1 MIPQGYI
8 GKTSNM
14 RFVSNIARAAKIA
27 ALIHICVLFMGGT
40 VAQAQQ
46 LPYGEWVE
54 TPNTTLS
61 DNVAGCLHAW
71 AGAAYDPVNHE
82 FIHPNVGGHGCASAT
97 NDGDSYAVD
106 LDTALMGGEGWRQVE
121 PHIPASPVMWPGYT
135 GSNCFLQQ
143 SDGSI
148 HPPEVH
154 TYGGPTYLGDGK
166 ILFLGAFMICVGTP
180 DQVAALVDTTT
191 TPWTWTH
198 LPHLLPYAH
207 TTAATLSGQHVYIV
221 HRDGGWAKVDKD
233 TLAIVASGTIGPVKH
248 LNVNMPSSS
257 AFVSGASMGA
267 GGVNADGFFCTRIN
281 SAITC
286 FNTNGGVSD
295 AIINGQLVVGANDDR
310 FGKGIRRSV
319 PSECQV
325 SGSSMT
331 PIPGGEFAMW
341 GGGKR
346 LCTFK
351 PDPEPFLAASDGHV
365 CSTAELQANC
375 GYDGDTWRV
384 IDPPTGPAV
393 NKVYNKLAW
402 YEPGQ
407 FLVGYGPSNL
417 WAINPL
423 EGPPPPTNTA
433 PVANDDAFVGAEETI
448 LAGNVLT
455 NDTDAEGAITVTANT
470 SPASGV
476 LVVNLDGS
484 FTYEPE
490 PDFFGV
496 VTFDYTASDGE
507 LTDTATVTLTVLD
520 VAEPMDRLVCTVD
533 PIEFP
538 AGETPEAFDLVQHCA
553 YQRAEIILPPPP
565 PPPPDTAE
573 SYSTPTFAARSAGAI
588 FSNAFDVQPP
598 SGTTGN
604 QHAVTVNTGNTN
616 WVRPHVVRSED
627 GQGALQFDLLPLSSS
642 GASGAYVFKFTQNP
656 CGLGETCYL
665 SWRMEFNEAFVDT
678 QFKRYDNG
686 GNTAPKLIIV
696 SQSSSSNQPN
706 EIVVTSTTGS
716 IKAPTMYHN
725 GNHFIQIPRV
735 TLWQYPKNQWVTF
748 NLTITKPA
756 AGYLVGTR
764 TWYDVGVRL
773 QAKPDGGEVVTIV
786 DSVEPMLSQALIM
799 DGAYITT
806 YTTKKDY
813 EQDHPHAFVRLDEVI
828 YRKDAPI
835 AFP

>member
-1 MIPQGYI
+1 MLSKILRSI
-8 GKTSNM
+8 GLL
-14 RFVSNIARAAKIA
+14 
-27 ALIHICVLFMGGT
+27 ALFATGSAH
-40 VAQAQQ
+40 AQQ
-46 LPYGEWVE
+46 LPFGEWTE
-54 TPNTTLS
+54 FPGTMLS

-71 AGAAYDPVNHE
+71 GGTTYDPVNHE
-82 FIHPNVGGHGCASAT
+82 FIHPNVGGHGCASVT
-97 NDGDSYAVD
+97 NNGDSYAVD
-106 LDTALMGGEGWRQVE
+106 LDTALTGGEGWRQVE
-121 PHIPASPVMWPGYT
+121 PSIPASPVMWPGYT

-154 TYGGPTYLGDGK
+154 TYGGPTYLGNGK

-191 TPWTWTH
+191 TPWTWTQ
-198 LPHLLPYAH
+198 LPHLQVYGGTA
-207 TTAATLSGQHVYIV
+207 AATLSGQYVYLI

-233 TLAIVASGTIGPVKH
+233 TLAIVASGTVGAVRH
-248 LNVNMPSSS
+248 LNVNMPSSLS
-257 AFVSGASMGA
+257 FVSGASMGA

-286 FNTNGGVSD
+286 YNTNGT
-295 AIINGQLVVGANDDR
+295 LVDSANNDS
-310 FGKGIRRSV
+310 FGKGIRRPV

-346 LCTFK
+346 LCLFK
-351 PDPEPFLAASDGHV
+351 PDPEPFLAASDGHA

-384 IDPPTGPAV
+384 INPPTGPLVDKA
-393 NKVYNKLAW
+393 YNKLAW

-407 FLVGYGPSNL
+407 ILVGYGPSNL
-417 WAINPL
+417 WAINPI
-423 EGPPPPTNTA
+423 EFTGPVNTP
-433 PVANDDAFVGAEETI
+433 PVANDDAFVGAEELPI
-448 LAGNVLT
+448 AGNVLT
-455 NDTDAEGAITVTANT
+455 NDTDAETAITVVDHID
-470 SPASGV
+470 P
-476 LVVNLDGS
+476 LVGTLTINPDGT
-484 FTYEPE
+484 FIYEPE
-490 PDFFGV
+490 PNFFGE
-496 VTFDYTASDGE
+496 VTFSYGVSDGE
-507 LTDTATVTLTVLD
+507 LTDTATVTLTITD

-553 YQRAEIILPPPP
+553 YQRADIILPPPP

-588 FSNAFDVQPP
+588 FSNTFDVQPP

-616 WVRPHVVRSED
+616 WVRPHVVHSED

-656 CGLGETCYL
+656 CGLGETCYFQ
-665 SWRMEFNEAFVDT
+665 WRMKFNDAFVDT

-735 TLWQYPKNQWVTF
+735 VLWQYPKNQWVTF

-786 DSVEPMLSQALIM
+786 DSTEAMLSQGLIM